1 MENKK
6 NKAELPTT
14 KQKILFGI
22 SAIPDQMTY
31 QAFNLFV
38 FTYYFAVVGLGTIPV
53 MIGFIIWSLWNSF
66 NDPIIGALSDRR
78 KYSEKWGKRK
88 FFLTVSIIPLSLMMI
103 FLFTVPFATNE
114 KTLQF
119 AYFIFIIMLFE
130 FFYTLWDCNVNAIF
144 PEMFPTEEA
153 RAQTNMIVKAFT
165 VIGIIFASLPSII
178 LSPMAPI
185 TGTTEEL
192 STIKMNY
199 VIAGIMLGAIT
210 IITALPFL
218 LKGINEKVENQTDF
232 DKRPRFVESLKIT
245 LKNKE
250 FLKFAISNM
259 LVWYVFNSLMMI
271 LPLYSIHILGIGK
284 GSFMITLSLVAAL
297 GVAAFMLP
305 LHIRLGQKYGM
316 RNAFMFTLTIWIGL
330 LIPFI
335 FLQQGDITLGIL
347 ITAIQGIALS
357 GCLFYVDILHGDVI
371 DEDALKHGGVKR
383 SASYYGANAFIHR
396 FSTIF
401 AILTIAIVFQGTSWS
416 EGYTVNPGVD
426 VIISIKLI
434 MVLFPSIGCICA
446 VLILSRFKLTGER
459 LAKNREE
466 LKKLNII

>member
-1 MENKK
+1 MENKRE
-6 NKAELPTT
+6 KAELPTT

-38 FTYYFAVVGLGTIPV
+38 FTYYFAVVGLGLIPV

-114 KTLQF
+114 KTLEF
-119 AYFIFIIMLFE
+119 AYFLFIIMLFE
-130 FFYTLWDCNVNAIF
+130 FFYTLWDCNCNAIF

-153 RAQTNMIVKAFT
+153 RAQTNIFVKAFT
-165 VIGIIFASLPSII
+165 VLGIIFASLPSII
-178 LSPMAPI
+178 LSPLAPI
-185 TGTTEEL
+185 TGTAAEL
-192 STIKMNY
+192 ATIKGNY
-199 VIAGIMLGAIT
+199 VIAGVMLGVIT
-210 IITALPFL
+210 IITALPFI
-218 LKGINEKVENQTDF
+218 LKGISEKEEKQADF
-232 DKRPRFVESLKIT
+232 EKRPSFIESLKIT

-250 FLKFAISNM
+250 FLKFALANM

-271 LPLYSIHILGIGK
+271 LPLYAIHILGIGE
-284 GSFMITLSLVAAL
+284 GSFMITLALVAAL

-305 LHIRLGQKYGM
+305 VHIRLGRKYGM
-316 RNAFMFTLTIWIGL
+316 RNAFMLTLTIWIGL
-330 LIPFI
+330 LIPFV
-335 FLQQGDITLGIL
+335 FLQPGDIVFGI
-347 ITAIQGIALS
+347 IVTALQGVALS

-371 DEDALKHGGVKR
+371 DEDALKYGVRR
-383 SASYYGANAFIHR
+383 SASFYGVNAFIHR

-401 AILTIAIVFQGTSWS
+401 GILTIAIVFQGTAWANN
-416 EGYTVNPGVD
+416 YTVSPGVD
-426 VIISIKLI
+426 VIVSIKLI

-446 VLILSRFKLTGER
+446 VLILSRFKLHGER

-466 LKKLNII
+466 LKKMNIN

>member
-1 MENKK
+1 MENKRE
-6 NKAELPTT
+6 NTELPTR

-53 MIGFIIWSLWNSF
+53 MIGFIVWSLWNSF
-66 NDPIIGALSDRR
+66 NDPFIGALSDRR

-88 FFLTVSIIPLSLMMI
+88 FFMVVSIVPLSLMMI

-114 KTLQF
+114 KTLEF
-119 AYFIFIIMLFE
+119 AYFLFIIMLFE
-130 FFYTLWDCNVNAIF
+130 FFYTLWDCNVNAVF

-153 RAQTNMIVKAFT
+153 RAQANIFVKAFT
-165 VIGIIFASLPSII
+165 VLGIIFASLPSII

-185 TGTTEEL
+185 TGTAEEL
-192 STIKMNY
+192 ATIKANY
-199 VIAGIMLGAIT
+199 VIAGIMLATIT
-210 IITALPFL
+210 IITAIPFL
-218 LKGINEKVENQTDF
+218 LKGINEKEEKQEQF
-232 DKRPRFVESLKIT
+232 EKRPGFIESLKTT
-245 LKNKE
+245 LKNRE
-250 FLKFAISNM
+250 FLKFTFSNM

-271 LPLYSIHILGIGK
+271 LPLYAIHILGIGE
-284 GSFMITLSLVAAL
+284 GSFMITISLVAAL
-297 GVAAFMLP
+297 VVAAFMLP
-305 LHIRLGQKYGM
+305 LHIKLGQKYGM
-316 RNAFMFTLTIWIGL
+316 RNAFMFTLTIWVGL
-330 LIPFI
+330 LFPFV
-335 FLQQGDITLGIL
+335 FLQPGQIVLGII
-347 ITAIQGIALS
+347 ITALQGVALS

-371 DEDALKHGGVKR
+371 DEDAIQYGVRR
-383 SASYYGANAFIHR
+383 SASYYGTNAFIHR

-416 EGYTVNPGVD
+416 DTYTVNPGVD

-446 VLILSRFKLTGER
+446 VLLLSRFKLTGER

-466 LKKLNII
+466 LKKQNII